1 MITGSNGRMEVPPGR
16 LLLQSSGG
24 KDALARALPDAAN
37 PRLIGVL
44 RPERVRDDEP
54 ARGFLVFKDGN
65 GTLAAHSWR
74 DDLDGP
80 LAIPAIVRD
89 ALEDDALLELRS
101 YDHRASAVRPDQL
114 ESSHPSAHIDGLP
127 PVTRI
132 LAEIEAQE
140 RAERE
145 HALAAGAR
153 KDAGGSTLEEGRAEL
168 RAVREGS

>member
-24 KDALARALPDAAN
+24 KDALLELLSEASKR
-37 PRLIGVL
+37 RLNGV
-44 RPERVRDDEP
+44 RRTGRVRDDEP

-101 YDHRASAVRPDQL
+101 YDPRAAAVRPDPL
-114 ESSHPSAHIDGLP
+114 
-127 PVTRI
+127 
-132 LAEIEAQE
+132 
-140 RAERE
+140 
-145 HALAAGAR
+145 
-153 KDAGGSTLEEGRAEL
+153 
-168 RAVREGS
+168 